1 MNKLNIDD
9 VIKVVHPGMG
19 DDGKEGPVTGMQKWP
34 DGTIVY
40 DVQIHYD
47 CPDGGQGWD
56 GGTQVKDGEYEI
68 VDHEDNKGDSN
79 KAAVILELKGVDEF
93 ISGLNGIEAQL
104 DRILKKKKQL

>member
-9 VIKVVHPGMG
+9 VVKVIHPGMG
-19 DDGKEGPVTGMQKWP
+19 DDGKEGPVIGIQKWP
-34 DGTIVY
+34 NGTIVY

-68 VDHEDNKGDSN
+68 ADHEDN

-93 ISGLNGIEAQL
+93 ISDLNGIEAQL
-104 DRILKKKKQL
+104 DRILEKQKLV